1 MLSNV
6 GPEAGRAWCSVVRDT
21 GVVESISFNSAERFE
36 CWWEGFQQRGCR
48 LATPSPGEASVSRL
62 DKSTPLPSR
71 IDSDVSAT
79 RTSAWS
85 CARQTTKMPISP
97 IAKFMLPISVRV
109 GGRQKT
115 ALGNNRSGSPSQEKR
130 RTGELPLSFHLPS
143 HPSSLGSREDAF
155 SLLNTDDKT
164 RRAIRTQAGGGGGC
178 LTAHDIISN
187 TNLSHKAQSD
197 ETCFLVSRRTAE
209 VQKSILQPQAAGKTS
224 SDRQQVIDNNTGGG
238 PGERW
243 RIAMAS
249 ESLEQVMSLG
259 SENVGATTRY
269 NILFLER
276 CCVVPSGAKC
286 VISPFPHRGRRQ
298 RCNRRG
304 NLGGGTP
311 PPTFP
316 FSPDAV
322 R

>member
-21 GVVESISFNSAERFE
+21 GVVEAIPFNSAERFE

-85 CARQTTKMPISP
+85 CARHTTKMSISP
-97 IAKFMLPISVRV
+97 ISKFMLPISVRV

-115 ALGNNRSGSPSQEKR
+115 ALGNNRSGSPSQEKYQ
-130 RTGELPLSFHLPS
+130 TGELPLSFHLPS

-164 RRAIRTQAGGGGGC
+164 RRAIRTQAGGGGV
-178 LTAHDIISN
+178 
-187 TNLSHKAQSD
+187 SD
-197 ETCFLVSRRTAE
+197 SARHHFKPPICRIRRNRTKLVSSCPVAQQRSKKAFSSP
-209 VQKSILQPQAAGKTS
+209 KQPGKQA
-224 SDRQQVIDNNTGGG
+224 RIDS
-238 PGERW
+238 R
-243 RIAMAS
+243 
-249 ESLEQVMSLG
+249 
-259 SENVGATTRY
+259 
-269 NILFLER
+269 
-276 CCVVPSGAKC
+276 
-286 VISPFPHRGRRQ
+286 
-298 RCNRRG
+298 
-304 NLGGGTP
+304 
-311 PPTFP
+311 
-316 FSPDAV
+316 
-322 R
+322 